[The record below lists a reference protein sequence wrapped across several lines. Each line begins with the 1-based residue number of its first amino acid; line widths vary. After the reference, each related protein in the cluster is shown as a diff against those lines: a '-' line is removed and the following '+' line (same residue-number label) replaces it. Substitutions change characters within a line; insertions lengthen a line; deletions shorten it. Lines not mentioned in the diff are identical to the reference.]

1 MIKKIKKVFKF
12 IGLFFSL
19 TLFIRVF
26 GIKSNI
32 NRFFIKKFVFTPFNI
47 VFVILFILS
56 LNKIWLGKKKSKIL
70 YYLFCVI
77 LMLPTCFS
85 TLHYLFPTIMNK
97 ITNSISNFIISLV
110 IIVFISIIII
120 LTIKLIRKKD
130 EITINNNS
138 IIKSNLSKANNPNDL
153 INLNCGYENIKKEN
167 IIKKEIANKTIQ
179 TNSNVASYYNKEK
192 QNKISQ
198 TQINIIPAYNNTDKC
213 IANRICPKCYNK
225 LVART
230 NSYDGSYFLGCS
242 AYGKTGCNFTINYKE
257 YYNIKDKVKTY

>member
-1 MIKKIKKVFKF
+1 M
-12 IGLFFSL
+12 

-32 NRFFIKKFVFTPFNI
+32 TVLFIKQFVLTPYNI
-47 VFVILFILS
+47 VSIILFILYI
-56 LNKIWLGKKKSKIL
+56 NKIWLGKKKSKIL
-70 YYLFCVI
+70 YYLVYVI
-77 LMLPTCFS
+77 LMLPTFFS
-85 TLHYLFPTIMNK
+85 TLHYIFPKIMNK
-97 ITNSISNFIISLV
+97 ITNSIANFIITLV
-110 IIVFISIIII
+110 IIGFISSIII

-138 IIKSNLSKANNPNDL
+138 IIKSNLPKVNNPNVL
-153 INLNCGYENIKKEN
+153 INLHSGYENIKKDN
-167 IIKKEIANKTIQ
+167 IIKNEIVNKTMQ

-192 QNKISQ
+192 QNKILQ
-198 TQINIIPAYNNTDKC
+198 TQINIKPVYYNTDKC

-225 LVART
+225 LMART

-257 YYNIKDKVKTY
+257 YYNIKDKLITY